1 MDERI
6 AGRVARWGA
15 RGYGFIDA
23 PDLERP
29 AWFHLEFIE
38 DGRYQPREG
47 DPVTFLAR
55 RLLDGRVQARG
66 VRPASAEPALEA
78 PAPPRLTSPLL
89 SPRLRDRLLAEVT
102 SPPEARPP
110 EAQPVPAPAPAAPP
124 RLPPGLR
131 GRIEAARREREDGS
145 GREAD
150 LAERRERAAVEADRR
165 RENLAR
171 QLEAATRE
179 AEEARRAAR
188 EARERADRFL
198 EEAPAAEAEIAAG
211 YLREA
216 DARVVSSIGEGRRGS
231 EALAAARTAA
241 VALAG
246 EEAVA
251 RYEEARRRLRRA
263 VDPEEREAFGLLERE
278 RRAAAPPYA
287 RALDAAEGRG
297 KIEVPVVAFS
307 PAGSEGAAVLVLCV
321 QASRL
326 EQDPAWRLACAFWGA
341 VRGAYGDGAAPGEV
355 GGLLALRVD
364 RFRGEDGER
373 EFLAYALDEA
383 IATRPSLARWGVAF
397 ALEVA
402 PVEAP
407 NFAPTGGEEGDR
419 TDPRPLPP
427 ATGGSL
433 REIASRLG
441 LALHDAFEAAHG
453 RGLAGP
459 DDFLDAGS
467 EETLRALFG
476 LERQPAASPV
486 PPATVQPATPRT
498 EASARGVPERILGK
512 LLRDHRIGGRHTA
525 VENVY
530 GHHFADHEKIEA
542 KEAVEILVR
551 DGILLEKR
559 NEGQRHVSVNPRRLA
574 EARAIAEGELHPA
587 S

>member
-23 PDLERP
+23 PGLERP
-29 AWFHLEFIE
+29 AWFHLKFIE
-38 DGRYQPREG
+38 DGRYEPREG
-47 DPVTFLAR
+47 DLVTFLAR
-55 RLLDGRVQARG
+55 RLLDGRVQALG
-66 VRPASAEPALEA
+66 VRPASAEPALET

-102 SPPEARPP
+102 SPPA
-110 EAQPVPAPAPAAPP
+110 AQPVPAPVHPTPP

-131 GRIEAARREREDGS
+131 GRIEAARREREDDS

-165 RENLAR
+165 REELAR

-179 AEEARRAAR
+179 AGEARRAAR
-188 EARERADRFL
+188 EARQRADRFL

-216 DARVVSSIGEGRRGS
+216 HVRVVFSIGEGRRGS

-287 RALDAAEGRG
+287 RALEAAEGRG

-321 QASRL
+321 QASEL

-341 VRGAYGDGAAPGEV
+341 VRGAYGDGAAPGDV
-355 GGLLALRVD
+355 VGLLALRVD
-364 RFRGEDGER
+364 RFRGEAEER

-383 IATRPSLARWGVAF
+383 IATRPSLARWGLAF

-407 NFAPTGGEEGDR
+407 DFAPTGGEEADR

-433 REIASRLG
+433 REIALRLG
-441 LALHDAFEAAHG
+441 LALHDTFEAAHG

-486 PPATVQPATPRT
+486 PPATDQPATPRT
-498 EASARGVPERILGK
+498 EASAPGVPERILGK
-512 LLRDHRIGGRHTA
+512 LLRDHRIGGRHT
-525 VENVY
+525 
-530 GHHFADHEKIEA
+530 
-542 KEAVEILVR
+542 
-551 DGILLEKR
+551 
-559 NEGQRHVSVNPRRLA
+559 
-574 EARAIAEGELHPA
+574 
-587 S
+587 